1 MADQLY
7 LSLWFPNFRF
17 AALPEALVGVLRQF
31 ALISG
36 DKRVAAA
43 SAYPLGF
50 SESPTYQ
57 RLYVHDERA
66 EETPGSLI
74 EAAVAEATE
83 QLHEDMAYEFE
94 MKWQL
99 WAPVVEGMP

>member
-1 MADQLY
+1 
-7 LSLWFPNFRF
+7 
-17 AALPEALVGVLRQF
+17 
-31 ALISG
+31 
-36 DKRVAAA
+36 
-43 SAYPLGF
+43 
-50 SESPTYQ
+50 
-57 RLYVHDERA
+57 LYVHDERA

-99 WAPVVEGMP
+99 WAPVVEGAPENLDAPDLDRDEESDRSALLDPTWKQQPATVRILGFGPQFDDASFDQNGHIRV